1 MAPVIWL
8 IVSTYNTQM
17 NVCSVSTTTWPLTV
31 HTPTLCLHYGGLTG
45 TMHHCSY
52 SLKPR
57 PATFSELAAQG
68 RKMSKTK
75 WNAAQ
80 CQTTVTA
87 ASGRRRD
94 IFSCLCSS
102 LPPSLC
108 SPLLHSPCYRTLH
121 SWFTT
126 VLVHHCQTAWELR
139 GFSVS
144 KMTINPR
151 HKIQIKHIPH
161 D

>member
-31 HTPTLCLHYGGLTG
+31 HTPTPCLHYGGLTG

-102 LPPSLC
+102 LPPSL
-108 SPLLHSPCYRTLH
+108 PLLSSPPQSLLQNSSLLIYHSVGAPLPNRLGIKRLFCVKDDNK
-121 SWFTT
+121 S
-126 VLVHHCQTAWELR
+126 TA
-139 GFSVS
+139 
-144 KMTINPR
+144 
-151 HKIQIKHIPH
+151 
-161 D
+161 